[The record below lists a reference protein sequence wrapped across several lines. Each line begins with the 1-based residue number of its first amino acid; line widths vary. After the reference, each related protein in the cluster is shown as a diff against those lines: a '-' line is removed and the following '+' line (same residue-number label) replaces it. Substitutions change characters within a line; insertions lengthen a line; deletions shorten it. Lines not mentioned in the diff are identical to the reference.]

1 MRRAA
6 LVFVFLWFLIGGLA
20 HFALTDLEMRIVP
33 PFIQWPRAVV
43 LMSGVFELIGAAG
56 LMLPSTRRAAGWG
69 LFALTIAVTPANIY
83 MLQHA
88 DDFAVAR
95 WLLVLRLP
103 FQALLLAL
111 IAWST
116 ARVRLPTGQAPQSLC
131 AISLA
136 AYMLLSP
143 PAAHA
148 ADTIGTVNQM
158 YDGTLTSDIQVNTF
172 RHIERLFPV
181 RVVKHGSRVI
191 ELPAAAHR
199 LTRLEFTSGGKP
211 YDLVD
216 YMALNRVTA
225 LLVLK
230 DGKIAFED
238 YEMGNDR
245 QTRWMSMSMVKSIT
259 STLVGAAIR
268 DGYIHSID
276 DPVTRYVAELGGSA
290 YEGVSIRYL
299 LQMASGVKWD
309 ETYTDPASDRRRM
322 LDAQIAQQPGGIIRL
337 MAALPRAAAPGTV
350 WNYSTG
356 ETFVAGAVVRAA
368 VGRPL
373 AEYLSDRIWSKA
385 GMESDATWW
394 LESPDGLEI
403 GGSGLSATLRDY
415 GRFGMFLMNDGVV
428 DGEKILPDDWVRD
441 AGSSKHIGGKVV
453 DYGYMMWP
461 FPASAA
467 AANQGAFQAIGIFG
481 QHIYVNRRERVVI
494 VVWSAL
500 PKPTGKEVIAD
511 ADFFA
516 AATSALRGAAP

>member
-1 MRRAA
+1 MKRAGLA
-6 LVFVFLWFLIGGLA
+6 FVFLWFLIGGIA
-20 HFALTDLEMRIVP
+20 HFAATDLEMRIVP
-33 PFIQWPRAVV
+33 PAIPWPRATV
-43 LMSGVFELIGAAG
+43 LLSGAFELLGAAG
-56 LMLPSTRRAAGWG
+56 LLLPTTRRLAGWG
-69 LFALTIAVTPANIY
+69 LFALTLAVTPANIY

-88 DDFAVAR
+88 AAFGVAR

-103 FQALLLAL
+103 VQALLLAL

-116 ARVRLPTGQAPQSLC
+116 APA
-131 AISLA
+131 LA
-136 AYMLLSP
+136 AP
-143 PAAHA
+143 VPAEGAVPAAGALRVAA
-148 ADTIGTVNQM
+148 ADSIGTVTQV

-181 RVVKHGSRVI
+181 RVVEHGPRV
-191 ELPAAAHR
+191 LPLPPAPR
-199 LTRLEFTSGGKP
+199 QLTRLEFTSGGKP

-216 YMALNRVTA
+216 YMALNRVTG

-230 DGKIAFED
+230 DGSIAYEN

-245 QTRWMSMSMVKSIT
+245 RTRWMSMSMVKTIT
-259 STLVGAAIR
+259 STLVGVAIR
-268 DGYIHSID
+268 DGYIHGVD
-276 DPVTRYVAELGGSA
+276 DPVTRYAEELRGSA
-290 YEGVSIRYL
+290 YEGVSVRQL

-309 ETYTDPASDRRRM
+309 ETYTNPVSDRRRM
-322 LDAQIAQQPGGIIRL
+322 LDAQIAQRPGGIMRL
-337 MAALPRAAAPGTV
+337 MAGLPRAAAPGTV

-373 AEYLSDRIWSKA
+373 AAYLSDRIWKKA

-415 GRFGMFLMNDGVV
+415 GRFGLFLMNDGVV
-428 DGEKILPDDWVRD
+428 DGEKILPDGWVDD
-441 AGSSKHIGGKVV
+441 AGSSKTIGGKRV
-453 DYGYMMWP
+453 DYGYMTWP
-461 FPASAA
+461 FPANAA

-516 AATSALRGAAP
+516 AATAAVR